1 MMSPKEFAVGLY
13 SAVVDENSLIY
24 RELFQNTEIG
34 KVTDPYW
41 KDALPLFKSLSLEQR
56 EVFFSIIK
64 QIMIDTTSNVLG
76 VIDGVNSFAN
86 EDFSLYGSD
95 SSKPLN
101 GDLQGLFL
109 AEEEK
114 RSKES

>member
-1 MMSPKEFAVGLY
+1 MNQKEFAVGLY

-24 RELFQNTEIG
+24 RELFQNAEIS

-41 KDALPLFKSLSLEQR
+41 KNALPFLKSLSLEQQ

-64 QIMIDTTSNVLG
+64 QIMVDTTSNVLG
-76 VIDGVNSFAN
+76 VIDGVNSFTN
-86 EDFSLYGSD
+86 EDFLLYGSD
-95 SSKPLN
+95 NSKPLN

-109 AEEEK
+109 MEEEK